1 MPVPR
6 QRAISPSLWKSR
18 LPLCPARSLLHTV
31 RHTVRCSRTLLQTC
45 KLSRPL
51 NQGPQP
57 PDCGPGPACIL
68 LGTRQLCRRWAV
80 GEWVMLL
87 HLPLPIAPWPPEPP
101 PCPQPGKNGLPR
113 NQSLVPKRLGTA
125 ALNHWSFCLWLLAL
139 WPWSWASTGLVDL
152 WGAAQHRS
160 QRVGHDQV
168 TSLTFSVLLLLI
180 FIVISAVAFR
190 SSASLKQC
198 SCDAPPPFSL
208 VLIYWLG
215 VLGFRSLFYTLHFLS
230 VHFMAHPYV

>member
-1 MPVPR
+1 MRLWKGGHKESMWAASRRRIKQENEFSSRAGSSIPGQHQLLGNRQVPVCYLLETVLHAAGEQWESEWCFFTCP
-6 QRAISPSLWKSR
+6 SPSL
-18 LPLCPARSLLHTV
+18 
-31 RHTVRCSRTLLQTC
+31 
-45 KLSRPL
+45 
-51 NQGPQP
+51 
-57 PDCGPGPACIL
+57 
-68 LGTRQLCRRWAV
+68 
-80 GEWVMLL
+80 
-87 HLPLPIAPWPPEPP
+87 PWPPEPP

-180 FIVISAVAFR
+180 FIVISAAAFR

-230 VHFMAHPYV
+230 VHFLAHPYV